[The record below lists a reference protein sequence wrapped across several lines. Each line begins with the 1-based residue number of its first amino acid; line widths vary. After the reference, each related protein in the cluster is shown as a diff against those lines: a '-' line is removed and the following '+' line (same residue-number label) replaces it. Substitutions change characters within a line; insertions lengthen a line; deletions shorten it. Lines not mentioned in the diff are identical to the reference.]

1 MALDGIERINSFIG
15 KLTKRSPKADAS
27 SGVDFR
33 DVLYES
39 EHKPVKNNREG
50 GGGGDSVDISRDAS
64 KLARYAQ
71 ELQSIRA
78 ALLNAEG
85 RGEFI
90 SDGNPRY
97 LEDTARA
104 YNILREIVAQ
114 KFPKSPAALSA
125 ELEILNVVLERSV
138 TEEAREL
145 AQSQDVH
152 MFSMYITHGEAM
164 LRERLWNINGKY
176 LISFFYLLNTMD
188 PDRAEEAASNL
199 LRKVES
205 PSLEMLSYN
214 DITRLKAFGRRNKS
228 LSLAAKWNM
237 LSTDKELSPVL
248 RDHFAMLYRH
258 QYGVQNANKAAAR
271 SSGDIGEIASPS
283 HRAE

>member
-1 MALDGIERINSFIG
+1 MATGGIERINNIIG
-15 KLTKRSPKADAS
+15 KLSKRSPKADAS
-27 SGVDFR
+27 EGVDFR
-33 DVLYES
+33 DVLYDS
-39 EHKPVKNNREG
+39 ERKPVRNNKERG
-50 GGGGDSVDISRDAS
+50 GGSDSVDISRDAS

-71 ELQSIRA
+71 ELQSIRGA
-78 ALLNAEG
+78 ILDAEG
-85 RGEFI
+85 RGEYKT
-90 SDGNPRY
+90 DGNPSY

-145 AQSQDVH
+145 AQSQDIH
-152 MFSMYITHGEAM
+152 MFTMYITRGEAM

-176 LISFFYLLNTMD
+176 LISFFYLLNTME
-188 PDRAEEAASNL
+188 PDRAEEAASDL

-237 LSTDKELSPVL
+237 LSKDEKLSPVL
-248 RDHFAMLYRH
+248 RGHFAMLYRH
-258 QYGVQNANKAAAR
+258 HGVKNVNQAAAR
-271 SSGDIGEIASPS
+271 STGDIGEIG
-283 HRAE
+283 RE

>member
-1 MALDGIERINSFIG
+1 MALDGIERINNFIG
-15 KLTKRSPKADAS
+15 KLSKRQPKAGAS
-27 SGVDFR
+27 EGVDFR
-33 DVLYES
+33 DMLYES
-39 EHKPVKNNREG
+39 ENKPVKNNREG
-50 GGGGDSVDISRDAS
+50 GGGSDSVDISRDAS
-64 KLARYAQ
+64 KLARYAR

-78 ALLNAEG
+78 AILEADG
-85 RGEFI
+85 RGEYI
-90 SDGNPRY
+90 TDGNPSY

-114 KFPKSPAALSA
+114 KFPRSPAALSA

-145 AQSQDVH
+145 AQSQDIH
-152 MFSMYITHGEAM
+152 MFTMYITRGEAM

-188 PDRAEEAASNL
+188 PDRAEEAASDL

-228 LSLAAKWNM
+228 LSLAAKWNV
-237 LSTDKELSPVL
+237 LSKNEEISPVL
-248 RDHFAMLYRH
+248 RDHFAMLYKH
-258 QYGVQNANKAAAR
+258 NYGVKNANKAAVR
-271 SSGDIGEIASPS
+271 SSGDVGEIG
-283 HRAE
+283 RG

>member
-1 MALDGIERINSFIG
+1 MALDGIERINNIIG
-15 KLTKRSPKADAS
+15 KLSKRQSKTGAS
-27 SGVDFR
+27 EGVDFR

-39 EHKPVKNNREG
+39 EHKPVRNNKERG
-50 GGGGDSVDISRDAS
+50 GGSDSVDISRDAS

-78 ALLNAEG
+78 AILEADG
-85 RGEFI
+85 RGEYI
-90 SDGNPRY
+90 TDGNPKY

-152 MFSMYITHGEAM
+152 MFTMYITRGEAM
-164 LRERLWNINGKY
+164 LRERPCLPAC
-176 LISFFYLLNTMD
+176 SAT
-188 PDRAEEAASNL
+188 A
-199 LRKVES
+199 
-205 PSLEMLSYN
+205 PS
-214 DITRLKAFGRRNKS
+214 
-228 LSLAAKWNM
+228 
-237 LSTDKELSPVL
+237 
-248 RDHFAMLYRH
+248 
-258 QYGVQNANKAAAR
+258 
-271 SSGDIGEIASPS
+271 
-283 HRAE
+283 

>member
-1 MALDGIERINSFIG
+1 MALDGIERINNFIG
-15 KLTKRSPKADAS
+15 KLSKREKKAEAS
-27 SGVDFR
+27 DGVDFR
-33 DVLYES
+33 DVLYDTER
-39 EHKPVKNNREG
+39 KPVRNNKERG
-50 GGGGDSVDISRDAS
+50 GGSDSVDISRDAS

-78 ALLNAEG
+78 AILEADG
-85 RGEFI
+85 RGEYV
-90 SDGNPRY
+90 SDGNPSY
-97 LEDTARA
+97 LEDTSRA

-125 ELEILNVVLERSV
+125 ELEILK
-138 TEEAREL
+138 EAREL

-152 MFSMYITHGEAM
+152 MFTMYITRGEAM

-188 PDRAEEAASNL
+188 PDRAEEAASEL

-237 LSTDKELSPVL
+237 LSRDEELSPVL
-248 RDHFAMLYRH
+248 RDHFAMLYKNNH
-258 QYGVQNANKAAAR
+258 SVKSANIAAAR
-271 SSGDIGEIASPS
+271 STGDIGGIGRE
-283 HRAE
+283 

>member
-1 MALDGIERINSFIG
+1 MALDGIERINNFIG
-15 KLTKRSPKADAS
+15 KLYKRSSKADAS
-27 SGVDFR
+27 EGADFR
-33 DVLYES
+33 EVLYES
-39 EHKPVKNNREG
+39 ERRPVKNNRQG
-50 GGGGDSVDISRDAS
+50 GGGSDSVDISRDAS

-78 ALLNAEG
+78 AILDAEG
-85 RGEFI
+85 RGEYKT
-90 SDGNPRY
+90 DGNPSY

-125 ELEILNVVLERSV
+125 ELEIINVVLERSV

-145 AQSQDVH
+145 AQSQDIH
-152 MFSMYITHGEAM
+152 MFTMYITHGEAM

-188 PDRAEEAASNL
+188 PDRAEEAASDL

-228 LSLAAKWNM
+228 LSLAAKWNV
-237 LSTDKELSPVL
+237 LSKNEEISPVL
-248 RDHFAMLYRH
+248 RDHFAMLYKH
-258 QYGVQNANKAAAR
+258 HYGVKNANIAAVR
-271 SSGDIGEIASPS
+271 SSGDIGEIG
-283 HRAE
+283 RE